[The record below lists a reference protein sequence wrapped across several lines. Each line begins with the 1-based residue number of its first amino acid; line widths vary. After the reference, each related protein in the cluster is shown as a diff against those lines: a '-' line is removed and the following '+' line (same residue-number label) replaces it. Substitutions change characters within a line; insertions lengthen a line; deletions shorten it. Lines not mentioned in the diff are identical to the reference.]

1 MNNQFLRIKILFFIL
16 ILVHIGGN
24 AQTNVF
30 EFQKESILRNYEGG
44 YSKGKTDVSIPLG
57 GMPTS
62 RSALKI
68 DIGLSY
74 NTENVSRLYGNGD
87 AGLGWN
93 IDDGAGSVSRYLY
106 FGLNDNMNVYQYSF
120 LGRNGRFYI
129 KYDKNSGSVEA
140 VESYP
145 STNKILIQKQS
156 DSIFT
161 SFKIIDENGFKYIFD
176 KKSVSYRYE
185 YPYITANPG
194 HSGSNPD
201 AEKELYTSAFLL
213 TKILDEKDRLMVDY
227 EYLVRSKSIET
238 GKMIVQNR
246 VKKINIHGVGTVSF
260 NYNVTD
266 GVYTLED
273 RVQLNTVL
281 LKNKAGQL
289 IKQYSFEY
297 SSIDSERQNL
307 YKIIQKD
314 NSSNELGK
322 YTFSYHNPED
332 GYSYDK
338 LGFDLFGY
346 PNAYGSCSFDY
357 DYFFTKET
365 IHPRMYKT
373 NFLKTVTYPT
383 GGKTE
388 YDYEVNTVYA
398 PNSIH
403 AEIEKIADINEN
415 PQILNNPFT
424 INNPQ
429 NYSRFFVRTSYGDL
443 IDPEFKTVPDP
454 NLWFDYKIYKSA
466 AVGDTLD
473 RKMYQYDGI
482 NFCSK
487 NLVREFNPGT
497 TSNLFL
503 RFMGNQPNK
512 SAKIYGIKKAI
523 RNFVYAKGG
532 RIKSVK
538 TFERDAVAPVSVIKF
553 DYSQFSDASK
563 TSGVSYMDAPEY
575 DYVSGHPYIIEG
587 SDFNYLQEVIMYQ
600 NVKVTDSIKNTS
612 VKYTYLMPEEMDAL
626 YGNNFKGPLQMDLN
640 HSLKKAG
647 IVKKIEKF
655 DSAGNLVEETNVAN
669 NFEYVPLNGMTNV
682 VYGPLK
688 YLWIKSVNTNSKLK
702 VDNVGMLESQSQKFF
717 ESANNL
723 MTKEVSTD
731 FSGSVTEHS
740 VFYPNDLNNQ
750 KLLTANLISIPLKT
764 EIKQE
769 GVLVARTE
777 TKFDNPAHVF
787 PTSQVVYNMDTQAA
801 QTQGDITVYDEMGN
815 AWEAKSKDGIPV
827 VTIWGYHKT
836 QPIAVIIGALYAD
849 IINLQTVQAAIAAS
863 DADNDNPTNEPALM
877 LALNNLRND
886 VALKNFQIKT
896 MTYDPLIGV
905 TSAISPS
912 GFKEVNVYDAA
923 GRLQKVM
930 DSNGKTLKEFKYN
943 YKP

>member
-74 NTENVSRLYGNGD
+74 NTESVSRLYGNGD

-176 KKSVSYRYE
+176 KKNVSYRYE
-185 YPYITANPG
+185 YPHFTANPG
-194 HSGSNPD
+194 HSGSQPD

-213 TKILDEKDRLMVDY
+213 TKILDEKDRLVVDY
-227 EYLVRSKSIET
+227 EYMVRSKSIET

-246 VKKINIHGVGTVSF
+246 VKKINIYGVGTVSF

-266 GVYTLED
+266 GVYGPTD
-273 RVQLNTVL
+273 YVQLNTVI

-289 IKQYSFEY
+289 IKQYFFDY
-297 SSIDSERQNL
+297 LSEKLNR
-307 YKIIQKD
+307 IIQKD

-403 AEIEKIADINEN
+403 AEIEKIADINGN
-415 PQILNNPFT
+415 PQILSHPFT

-429 NYSRFFVRTSYGDL
+429 NYSRFFVRTNYGDL
-443 IDPEFKTVPDP
+443 IDEESKTEIDP
-454 NLWFDYKIYKSA
+454 NLWFDYKIYRST
-466 AVGDTLD
+466 AVGDTLE
-473 RKMYQYDGI
+473 RKMYKYDGI

-487 NLVREFNPGT
+487 DNVREFNPVT

-512 SAKIYGIKKAI
+512 RAKIYGIKKAI

-553 DYSQFSDASK
+553 DYSQFSDVSK

-587 SDFNYLQEVIMYQ
+587 SDFNYLQEVVMYQ

-647 IVKKIEKF
+647 IVKKVEKF

-702 VDNVGMLESQSQKFF
+702 VDNAGMLESQSQKFF

-723 MTKEVSTD
+723 LTKEVSTD
-731 FSGSVTEHS
+731 FSGSVTEQNI
-740 VFYPNDLNNQ
+740 FYPKDLNNQ
-750 KLLTANLISIPLKT
+750 KLLTANLISVPLKT

-777 TKFDNPAHVF
+777 TKFDNPAYVF

-801 QTQGDITVYDEMGN
+801 QTQGNITGYDEMGN

-836 QPIAVIIGALYAD
+836 QPIAVIMGALYAD

-863 DADNDNPTNEPALM
+863 DADNDNPANEPALTQ
-877 LALNNLRND
+877 ALNNLRND